1 MVKDDYE
8 SYCNVADRAASVK
21 FQEMLLFFPQIPE
34 PLSEG
39 YFVTIQ
45 VFLCSDPSINLFC

>member
-1 MVKDDYE
+1 MMVKDDYDTF
-8 SYCNVADRAASVK
+8 CNVTDRAASVK
-21 FQEMLLFFPQIPE
+21 FQEMLLLFPQTPE

-45 VFLCSDPSINLFC
+45 VRFQ